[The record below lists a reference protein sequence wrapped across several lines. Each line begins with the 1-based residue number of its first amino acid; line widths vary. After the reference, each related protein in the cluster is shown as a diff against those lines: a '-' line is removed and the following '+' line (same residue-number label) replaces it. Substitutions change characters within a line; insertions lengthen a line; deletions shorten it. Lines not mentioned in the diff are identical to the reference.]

1 MSTEKYF
8 SKCFFE
14 DKKDF
19 LENIN
24 IYKWKILKGK
34 IFKISIKGTDNHID
48 LIREKLK
55 GLVLDM
61 FYGKNIIYLNNGI
74 YYIFF
79 EKNED
84 TPLNKLFKIKSEL
97 EKNSYIN
104 INVEDITV
112 KNFQESI
119 K

>member
-1 MSTEKYF
+1 MVSEKYF

-14 DKKDF
+14 NKQEF

-24 IYKWKILKGK
+24 VCKLKISKEK
-34 IFKISIKGTDNHID
+34 IFKIKIKGTDERINFIKE
-48 LIREKLK
+48 RLK
-55 GLVLDM
+55 GFVLDM
-61 FYGKNIIYLNNGI
+61 FYGKNVIYLDNGI

-84 TPLNKLFKIKSEL
+84 TQLNKFFKIKSEL
-97 EKNSYIN
+97 EKKSYIN
-104 INVEDITV
+104 IDIESISI
-112 KNFQESI
+112 KDFQESI

>member
-14 DKKDF
+14 DKQSL
-19 LENIN
+19 LENVN
-24 IYKWKILKGK
+24 ICKLRFLKEKILK
-34 IFKISIKGTDNHID
+34 ISINGTDDHIH
-48 LIREKLK
+48 LVRERLK

-61 FYGKNIIYLNNGI
+61 FYGKNIIYLSNGI

-97 EKNSYIN
+97 EKDSYIH
-104 INVEDITV
+104 INLEDMTI
-112 KNFQESI
+112 KDFQKSI

>member
-1 MSTEKYF
+1 MLSEKYF

-14 DKKDF
+14 NKQEF

-24 IYKWKILKGK
+24 IYKLKFSRGK
-34 IFKISIKGTDNHID
+34 IFKIKINGTDKKINFIKE
-48 LIREKLK
+48 RLK
-55 GLVLDM
+55 GFVLDM
-61 FYGKNIIYLNNGI
+61 FYGKNVIYLNNGI

-84 TPLNKLFKIKSEL
+84 IRLDKFFKIKSEL

-104 INVEDITV
+104 INIESISIKD
-112 KNFQESI
+112 FQESI